1 MDPRKH
7 IAIIGVG
14 NPLYGDDGFGMRAIE
29 EMRKAPLPEGVDLV
43 EGGTLGVDLIEFLKD
58 YRTVIIIDA
67 AQMGLAPGTVRV
79 FRPEEVRSLKPGHP
93 LSLHHTDVL
102 GVIELGMT
110 LGEELADVYVVAV
123 EPEVLEIREG
133 LSPAVEEALA
143 EAIAEVVS
151 LATHS

>member
-1 MDPRKH
+1 MDSRKH

-58 YRTVIIIDA
+58 YLKVVIIDA
-67 AQMGLAPGTVRV
+67 AQMGSRRGRSVFAPK
-79 FRPEEVRSLKPGHP
+79 RSGRGARSRAVAP
-93 LSLHHTDVL
+93 STDVL
-102 GVIELGMT
+102 GVIELGKT

-133 LSPAVEEALA
+133 LSGVVGGALA